1 MTLYVLNV
9 IQPVGWRPP
18 PEVQERIMAELG
30 VIRRD
35 LEAQEN
41 WVFGKALQG
50 PEASTTVRMREA
62 EVVATDGP
70 WAEAEEF
77 VGGLVV
83 VQVGD
88 LDAALQVA
96 ARYVR
101 VTGLPVEVRPF
112 QA

>member
-1 MTLYVLNV
+1 LNV
-9 IQPVGWRPP
+9 IQPAGWKPP
-18 PEVQERIMAELG
+18 PEVLEKVMGELG
-30 VIRRD
+30 VIRRH
-35 LEAQEN
+35 LEAQEV

-50 PEASTTVRMREA
+50 PEASTMVRLRGD

-70 WAEAEEF
+70 WADGAEF

-83 VQVGD
+83 IEVD
-88 LDAALQVA
+88 NLDAALQVA

-112 QA
+112 QG